1 MRTDAP
7 TGGTTVLSPMT
18 GEIQYVGSTGSRCVG
33 IRDDAG
39 YRVMMCHLNPA
50 AGLGRGQAIT
60 RGEPIGTVAEAG
72 DAANNGLAHIHYALN
87 APGGSHGWGS
97 GPSLPFVGAFAIEG
111 TALAAVT
118 TANAYT
124 GVRFLST
131 NVQNRRPTVDA
142 GVDLYVLPGAEVV
155 LTAAGKDADGDPL
168 TYVWAQ
174 TAGAVVE
181 SVTSGAELRF
191 VAGSE
196 DVAQLTFVVTAIDPG
211 VRYASD
217 EVRVFVTTSPPPMS
231 TGVGEILS
239 GALPSQGGFGALLF
253 GGGTTDQL
261 LLAAGCAGSARFWV
275 TENGRF
281 VAHIS
286 GAAGFVN
293 AEWGALFVDDIPAR
307 TIVIGQCT

>member
-1 MRTDAP
+1 MPPQPRGRP
-7 TGGTTVLSPMT
+7 RGG
-18 GEIQYVGSTGSRCVG
+18 
-33 IRDDAG
+33 
-39 YRVMMCHLNPA
+39 
-50 AGLGRGQAIT
+50 GQAIT

-72 DAANNGLAHIHYALN
+72 DAANNGLAHTHYALN
-87 APGGSHGWGS
+87 APGGSRGWGS
-97 GPSLPFVGAFAIEG
+97 GPSLPFTDAFAIEG

-118 TANAYT
+118 TPNASS

-142 GVDLYVLPGAEVV
+142 GIDLYVLPGAEVV
-155 LTAAGKDADGDPL
+155 LTAVGGDADGDPL

-174 TAGAVVE
+174 TGGAVVE
-181 SVTSGAELRF
+181 ITANGTELRF
-191 VAGSE
+191 VAGSV
-196 DVAQLTFVVTAIDPG
+196 DGAQLTFAVTAIDPG

-217 EVRVFVTTSPPPMS
+217 EVRVFVTTSPPPVS

-261 LLAAGCAGSARFWV
+261 LVAAGCAGNARFWV
-275 TENGRF
+275 TANGRF

-286 GAAGFVN
+286 DAAGFVN
-293 AEWGALFVDDIPAR
+293 AGWNALFPDGISPRA
-307 TIVIGQCT
+307 IVIGQCA